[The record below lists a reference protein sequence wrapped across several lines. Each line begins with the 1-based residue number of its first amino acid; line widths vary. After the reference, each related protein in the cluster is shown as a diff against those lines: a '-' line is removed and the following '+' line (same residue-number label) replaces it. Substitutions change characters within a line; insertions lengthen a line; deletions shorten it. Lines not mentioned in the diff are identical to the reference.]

1 MNFHPILFAGEMI
14 RANLEG
20 RKTQTR
26 QVVKFP
32 YPSTWDRAKVPA
44 RWDPSDF
51 VWVDHADPC
60 GTYPTLT
67 VCPYGVPGDVL
78 WARETWAT
86 DHKMFYPC
94 FPVVYAAD
102 GSPASHEIVK
112 GRVYSPEAK
121 DWFPFRW
128 RPSIHMPKWA
138 CRLWCR
144 VESVRVER
152 VQDIS
157 EADAAAEGVAVP
169 WVGGAWPWIAKIQTP
184 WRSIGQADNSPK
196 LLYSH
201 LWDSINAKRGFG
213 WKANP
218 WVWAI
223 TYTPTTTPPDGWAEY
238 CREVNMRGMRINTR
252 GHLHPPASTAGIG
265 R

>member
-1 MNFHPILFAGEMI
+1 MNFHPILFTSEMI

-26 QVVKFP
+26 RVVMPQPEPWQSICDLQDGTF
-32 YPSTWDRAKVPA
+32 A
-44 RWDPSDF
+44 RIGEDYESLPF
-51 VWVDHADPC
+51 R
-60 GTYPTLT
+60 
-67 VCPYGVPGDVL
+67 CPYGVPGDVL

-112 GRVYSPEAK
+112 GRVYSPEVK

-144 VESVRVER
+144 VESVRVQR
-152 VQDIS
+152 VQEITL
-157 EADAAAEGVAVP
+157 ADCAAEGAP
-169 WVGGAWPWIAKIQTP
+169 PTHD
-184 WRSIGQADNSPK
+184 ADQV
-196 LLYSH
+196 
-201 LWDSINAKRGFG
+201 WDSTDTYRKLWNRINEGRGFG

-223 TYTPTTTPPDGWAEY
+223 TYTPMRTGEHGWAEY
-238 CREVNMRGMRINTR
+238 CQK
-252 GHLHPPASTAGIG
+252 
-265 R
+265 